1 MSFSRVFLLKTP
13 KTHARDVERWYSS
26 FWHGLVHYI
35 CIDRVSVKGAS
46 LNSLSRIWPSPWYI
60 RYTIYTIY
68 QPFWWPHKWGFRYNQ
83 QKPLG
88 LTNWKQTNKAR
99 KYCKSPKRLNHD
111 IELILYALLLKK
123 TKFTIPLGWTLD
135 ISSLSTTKVFGH
147 QRFLKRYNPLT
158 TYIHFLHSSHFS
170 VSWFLDCRKIRPKP
184 PFHCWTFTFSVLNES
199 PLHPN
204 LHSIDNPMQNIF
216 QELLSIC
223 ANSVNRCL
231 FCSFWEF
238 SPKLLYK

>member
-1 MSFSRVFLLKTP
+1 MSFSRAFLLKTP
-13 KTHARDVERWYSS
+13 KTHARDLERWYSS

-46 LNSLSRIWPSPWYI
+46 LNSLSRIWPSPWYDVSDI
-60 RYTIYTIY
+60 RYIQYINHSDDPINEVFVTTNKSHLGY
-68 QPFWWPHKWGFRYNQ
+68 QLETDK
-83 QKPLG
+83 
-88 LTNWKQTNKAR
+88 KAR
-99 KYCKSPKRLNHD
+99 KYCKSPKRLSHD

-158 TYIHFLHSSHFS
+158 TYIHFLHSSHSS
-170 VSWFLDCRKIRPKP
+170 VSGFLCCRKIRPKP

-231 FCSFWEF
+231 FCSFWDF
-238 SPKLLYK
+238 SPKLL